1 MSIKPKLGAFDLTM
15 IVVSMVIGV
24 GIFRTPALVA
34 ASAHTVPLFFTAWI
48 VGGLVSLCGALTYAE
63 IGSRFSVA
71 GGFYK
76 IVSDCYHPA
85 YALMLNWVYVLT
97 LGAGAAGVAIIG
109 AEYINP
115 IIFPAAWQ
123 GGTLV
128 KLTVIFMI
136 VVLYVINFM
145 GIKVGARAQN
155 LLTIVKVIMILGL
168 CTVVFGKPAPADP
181 IVQGPVNTL
190 SLFQAIGVSL
200 IAVFY
205 TYGGYQGTINFGGD
219 IINPRRDTPLA
230 ILCGIAIIISLYLLI
245 NYAYVH
251 ILGIQGVAGSQLVAA
266 EAAKAFFGSA
276 GNIII
281 SVSIFFSVLGFANV
295 MLMQTPR
302 MYYAMAEDKVLPP
315 VFKKINSR
323 TQVQEFALTFIT
335 AIILI
340 SVFFL
345 GTFEKIVSY
354 VMFIDSISLATV
366 AASLFILR
374 KRAKGKAP
382 YTGFR
387 VPLYPVVPLIF
398 ILFLLCVTFNVV
410 YTDPVP
416 AFIGFCFFLAGYP
429 LYKFMRKLYPET
441 EAVKEKSVNEEY

>member
-1 MSIKPKLGAFDLTM
+1 MPIKPKLGPFDLTM
-15 IVVSMVIGV
+15 IVISMVIGV

-34 ASAHTVPLFFTAWI
+34 ASAQTAPLFFTAWI

-97 LGAGAAGVAIIG
+97 LGAGAAGVSIIG

-115 IIFPAAWQ
+115 IIFPARWQ
-123 GGTLV
+123 GESLV
-128 KLTVIFMI
+128 KATVITMI
-136 VVLYVINFM
+136 VGLYIINFM
-145 GIKVGARAQN
+145 GIKVGAGAQN
-155 LLTIVKVIMILGL
+155 FLTVLKITMILGL
-168 CTVVFGKPAPADP
+168 CAVIFGKPAPAQAVVSAP
-181 IVQGPVNTL
+181 QGTF
-190 SLFQAIGVSL
+190 SLLQAIGVSL

-219 IINPRRDTPLA
+219 VINPRRNTPLA
-230 ILCGIAIIISLYLLI
+230 ILYGIAIIISLYLFI

-251 ILGIQGVAGSQLVAA
+251 ILGIKGVAGSQLVAA
-266 EAAKAFFGSA
+266 EAARAFFGNA
-276 GNIII
+276 GNTII

-295 MLMQTPR
+295 TLMQTPR
-302 MYYAMAEDKVLPP
+302 MYYAMAEDKILPP

-335 AIILI
+335 GVMLI

-354 VMFIDSISLATV
+354 VMFIDSISLTTV

-374 KRAKGKAP
+374 KRAKGAAP
-382 YTGFR
+382 YSGFR
-387 VPLYPVVPLIF
+387 VPFYPVVPLIF
-398 ILFLLCVTFNVV
+398 ILFLLGVTVNVL

-416 AFIGFCFFLAGYP
+416 ASIGFCLFLAGYP
-429 LYKFMRKLYPET
+429 LYKFMRKLYPEET
-441 EAVKEKSVNEEY
+441 AETINR